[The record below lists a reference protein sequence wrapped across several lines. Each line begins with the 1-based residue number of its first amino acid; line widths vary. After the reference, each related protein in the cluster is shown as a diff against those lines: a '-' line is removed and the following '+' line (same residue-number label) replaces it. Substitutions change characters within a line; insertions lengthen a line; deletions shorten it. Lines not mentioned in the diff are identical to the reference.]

1 METNSSQ
8 QTINLLGYS
17 RLSCELTRRQL
28 TFLEARKLFFKS
40 VYSHAFL
47 LDLSANIIM
56 IYKQLPLSNY
66 LDICFESELQ
76 SSNSDSTSTRQFT
89 ILLEKILIGISVSE
103 NITIQT
109 IPLIREII

>member
-8 QTINLLGYS
+8 RTIHHLGYS
-17 RLSCELTRRQL
+17 RLSSELTRQQL
-28 TFLEARKLFFKS
+28 ALLEVRKLFYKS
-40 VYSHAFL
+40 VYFHSFL
-47 LDLSANIIM
+47 LDHPANIIM
-56 IYKQLPLSNY
+56 ICKQRPLRSY

-76 SSNSDSTSTRQFT
+76 SSNPDSTSSDNLQFYLR
-89 ILLEKILIGISVSE
+89 IFLIGLSVSE